1 MQRAGAGS
9 CSRRRTPEPQVILH
23 VARIVLFILPMNH
36 SPASY
41 HFWFY
46 GYPKA
51 LAEAWA
57 RT

>member
-1 MQRAGAGS
+1 MMCIRETPPAAGA
-9 CSRRRTPEPQVILH
+9 PNIILH
-23 VARIVLFILPMNH
+23 SGQIVLLLFPMNH
-36 SPASY
+36 SPSSFY
-41 HFWFY
+41 FWFY